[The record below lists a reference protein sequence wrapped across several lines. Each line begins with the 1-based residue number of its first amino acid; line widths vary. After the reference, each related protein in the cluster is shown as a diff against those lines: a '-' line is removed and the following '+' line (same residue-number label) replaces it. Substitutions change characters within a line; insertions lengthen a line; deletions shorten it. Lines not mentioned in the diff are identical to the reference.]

1 MTLDFSR
8 LGKPGD
14 DAYIQSFNGR
24 FREECL
30 NTHWFLSL
38 EDAND
43 KIGAWRP
50 DYNESRPHAAPDYR
64 TQVEFSGVT
73 QKFKAESSP
82 YAWTYLGQTLKMAG
96 CEVIFAV
103 VQKTEQTIG
112 FRQWDK

>member
-1 MTLDFSR
+1 MRSDCSR
-8 LGKPGD
+8 PGKPGD
-14 DAYIQSFNGR
+14 NASIGSFTGGLP
-24 FREECL
+24 EEHL

-50 DYNESRPHAAPDYR
+50 DYNESRPHATPDYK

-103 VQKTEQTIG
+103 VQKN
-112 FRQWDK
+112 RANDRL